1 MRKVVLRFPEVG
13 HEPTERPQ
21 ACPRC
26 GHTTLQG
33 WGTVEKRVF
42 DTHGRRTVIARRYRC
57 TGCGRTFLFYPE
69 GVTRRW
75 RSERVV
81 RLCGLLW
88 GLGVS
93 VRGIVVL
100 LEQFGIRAGRMTVWR
115 DIRAVG
121 EQVKQAAAGGKVR
134 VLGVD
139 GFRVRVRGQGR
150 GMVVALDMGEGLP
163 VVMLEVDETDP
174 QAMQEA
180 LAPLVKALGVEV
192 VVTDDLGCFRSV
204 TEGLG
209 VKHQV
214 CAFHMLRWVR
224 RALDGL
230 RRRLDEHGQALAQE
244 LWTIVHARAPE
255 GDAALYALYERIVGM
270 LGRGKRGALW
280 ELAQVALRLS
290 NQWKRYVLDRVQ
302 AGVPAT
308 NNRVE
313 RMIGRL
319 RQRVASVRGVKSPA
333 GLERALW
340 LSLVQPA

>member
-26 GHTTLQG
+26 GHTALQG

-42 DTHGRRTVIARRYRC
+42 DTHGWRTVIARRYRC

-81 RLCGLLW
+81 RLCGLMW

-121 EQVKQAAAGGKVR
+121 EQVKRAATGGKVR

-204 TEGLG
+204 TEGLAPAQAG
-209 VKHQV
+209 AWRQASGL
-214 CAFHMLRWVR
+214 CIS
-224 RALDGL
+224 RAAL
-230 RRRLDEHGQALAQE
+230 GQAGAG
-244 LWTIVHARAPE
+244 WIATAAGRARASAGAGAVDNRSRPCARWRC
-255 GDAALYALYERIVGM
+255 GAVWAA
-270 LGRGKRGALW
+270 
-280 ELAQVALRLS
+280 
-290 NQWKRYVLDRVQ
+290 
-302 AGVPAT
+302 
-308 NNRVE
+308 
-313 RMIGRL
+313 
-319 RQRVASVRGVKSPA
+319 
-333 GLERALW
+333 
-340 LSLVQPA
+340 